1 MPESIL
7 DTDSAVLTFKE
18 REWHVKRDTTYEWA
32 ISSPDG
38 NPVGILRCLTT
49 AGAEG
54 DPIFDLALPGTKED
68 PPTTG
73 SDWLSIVEYAIN
85 EYLDTAPQQSDSDVV

>member
-1 MPESIL
+1 MPETIL

-18 REWHVKRDTTYEWA
+18 REWHVTRDATYKWA
-32 ISSPDG
+32 ISSADG
-38 NPVGILRCLTT
+38 NPVGILHCVTT

-54 DPIFDLALPGTKED
+54 DPIFDLALPGIKED

-73 SDWLSIVEYAIN
+73 TDWLSIIEYAIN
-85 EYLDTAPQQSDSDVV
+85 EYLDKEPQRRDSDAV